1 MSYSPMKLRPFLSL
15 FLAFLLVS
23 VFSVAQQSNSCGLIA
38 KMIPE
43 GDSVVTPQTSIIR
56 IQNNSINATAY
67 KIFVDNSQISS
78 NQPVNISM
86 GVGLTQI
93 KLVAYN
99 GNCTDTVVSYIFYA
113 GNYSSD
119 LANKKTVY
127 GFPNREHQI
136 NGISNLNNGS
146 NLIFGHRV
154 YDWVTKDPQTGVL
167 IKTKQSGCVE
177 WAKKIPSN
185 LSTSVFAAKETID
198 GNIYVLSALNVFSEY
213 LSKLDANGNIIWT
226 KYLDDGRGNHQQFI
240 NFETTP
246 DGGIITSTFS
256 PSNPILNITL
266 FDKNGILKWQKRY
279 FLNNVSSGNFKSLVI
294 KDGYVYIG
302 GSIQNQNSSYF
313 GSFICKLDYSDGQTI
328 WTKNYSIGTS
338 TISLGD
344 MISTDSTI
352 VLNIIG
358 STGNSLK
365 PTIGGIM
372 RIDTSGKVLK
382 SMLISEDHIPNSIKG
397 PFGASTSRLT
407 KSGQSYYILTAGA
420 YPLILQGDG
429 SNSKQIKLDADL
441 QVQWVRSSGG
451 VSQPRYYFNAPAANE
466 GYIIAGTYQSPSLSP
481 NSYGT
486 KLAIS
491 MMDSSGGRNSVNCYF
506 GNQNWEIFNPT
517 INVTSVQWTVD
528 SIATNIAESI
538 TVPWSDFYPEMR
550 YTCPD
555 YVDSCT
561 YLKLS
566 GPQSICNLTQNYV
579 FKSHKNKACGQPT
592 KWFVSNNMKVIAE
605 TDSTVTIKFLNFGK
619 HILYGRNL
627 LGCAPVE
634 DSLEIIAASK
644 SGPLN
649 LGNDQQICVGN
660 QLTLRAGKGFV
671 KYEWQD
677 QSSDSLLT
685 INNPGQYWVKVTD
698 SCNNILVD
706 TINISLATTVPI
718 SIGIDRSIC
727 VKDTVHLSATPGFL
741 NYQWGSTYQTSSNT
755 GQSII
760 VNPLI
765 DTIYTVIAEKTPG
778 CFAYDT
784 VRITVHSSP
793 NINLGADKNIC
804 SGDSLVLDAGTG
816 FASYKWNTSA
826 NSQQIIVKSIGT
838 YSIIAI
844 TSNGCKSYDT
854 ISVLKVYSLPKPQL
868 DQNSILCEG
877 IPRDLNAGS
886 GYVQYQWS
894 TGATTPNI
902 RINNLGV
909 YSVVVIDANDCVG
922 TDTVRITFLQPAPVR
937 FLPND
942 TAICSF
948 ETISLQPIKS
958 YNNYLWNTG
967 SISTTIT
974 VKDPGLYWLQVKDGY
989 GCIGRDS
996 INILLK
1002 SNCIYGVYVPNA
1014 FTPNGDGKNDLFKP
1028 LIYGN
1033 VLQYVFKVYNRWGA
1047 IVFQSN
1053 TPGQGWDGR
1062 FKGVKQEAFNF
1073 VWTLM
1078 YQLDG
1083 EPIHHQQ
1090 GTVLLMR

>member
-1 MSYSPMKLRPFLSL
+1 MKLRPFISL

-38 KMIPE
+38 KMIPQ
-43 GDSVVTPQTSIIR
+43 GDSVVNTPTSIS
-56 IQNNSINATAY
+56 IQNNSINATGY
-67 KIFVDNSQISS
+67 KIFVDEILLST
-78 NQPVNISM
+78 NQPVNIGI
-86 GVGLTQI
+86 GVGLTKV

-99 GNCTDTVVSYIFYA
+99 GICSDTVVSYYFNA
-113 GNYSSD
+113 GKYSSD
-119 LANKKTVY
+119 LPNIKTVY

-136 NGISNLNNGS
+136 NGITNLKNGS
-146 NLIFGHRV
+146 NLIFGHKI
-154 YDWVTKDPQTGVL
+154 YEWFSNDAQTGVL
-167 IKTKQSGCVE
+167 IKTNQTGCVE
-177 WAKKIPSN
+177 WARKIQVYNYIS
-185 LSTSVFAAKETID
+185 STVTAAKESID
-198 GNIYVLSALNVFSEY
+198 GYIYIVSAYNVYSQN
-213 LSKLDANGNIIWT
+213 LSKIDTNGNIVWT
-226 KYLDDGRGNHQQFI
+226 KQLHETTGGYQQYLNI
-240 NFETTP
+240 EVTP
-246 DGGIITSTFS
+246 DGGVVAISNS
-256 PSNPILNITL
+256 PSSPTFNISR
-266 FDKNGILKWQKRY
+266 FDNNGILVWQKRY
-279 FLNNVSSGNFKSLVI
+279 DLNMVWSSNLKNLLF
-294 KDGYVYIG
+294 KDGYIYVG
-302 GSIQNQNSSYF
+302 GNVQYNNFSSF
-313 GSFICKLDYSDGQTI
+313 GSFICKLNYKDGQTI
-328 WTKNYSIGTS
+328 WTKNYAIGTS

-344 MISTDSTI
+344 MISSDSTI
-352 VLNIIG
+352 VLNIIS

-397 PFGASTSRLT
+397 PFGASSSRLT

-420 YPLILQGDG
+420 YPLLLQGDG
-429 SNSKQIKLDADL
+429 TNSKQIKLDADL
-441 QVQWVRSSGG
+441 QVQWVKSSGG

-491 MMDSSGGRNSVNCYF
+491 MMDSSGGKNSVNCYF
-506 GNQNWEIFNPT
+506 YNQNWEIFNPT

-528 SIATNIAESI
+528 SIATNIAEYM
-538 TVPWSDFYPEMR
+538 TFPWSNFYPEMR
-550 YTCPD
+550 YKCPD
-555 YVDSCT
+555 YVDSCS

-566 GPQSICNLTQNYV
+566 GPQSICNLNQNYV
-579 FKSHKNKACGQPT
+579 FKSHKNKTCGQPT
-592 KWFVSNNMKVIAE
+592 KWFISNDIKVVEE
-605 TDSTVTIKFLNFGK
+605 TDSSITVKFLNFGR

-634 DSLEIIAASK
+634 DSLEIIATSK
-644 SGPLN
+644 SGPLD

-660 QLTLRAGKGFV
+660 QLTLHAGKKFM

-677 QSSDSLLT
+677 QSIDSILT
-685 INNPGQYWVKVTD
+685 INRPGQYWVKVTD
-698 SCNNILVD
+698 SCNNILID
-706 TINISLATTVPI
+706 TVNISLATTVPI

-778 CFAYDT
+778 CFAFDT
-784 VRITVHSSP
+784 VRITVYSSP
-793 NINLGADKNIC
+793 IINLGTDKNIC

-816 FASYKWNTSA
+816 FTSYKWNTNA
-826 NSQQIIVKSIGT
+826 NVQQIIVKGIGT
-838 YSIIAI
+838 YSILAI

-854 ISVLKVYSLPKPQL
+854 ISVLKVNSLPKPQL

-886 GYVQYQWS
+886 GYVQYQWN
-894 TGATTPNI
+894 TGATTRNI
-902 RINNLGV
+902 SINNLGI
-909 YSVVVIDANDCVG
+909 YSVVVKDANGCKG
-922 TDTVRITFLQPAPVR
+922 TDTVKITNLQPAPVR
-937 FLPND
+937 FLSND

-948 ETISLQPIKS
+948 ETILLQPNKS
-958 YNNYLWNTG
+958 YNNYLWSTG
-967 SISTTIT
+967 SISTSIT
-974 VKDPGLYWLQVKDGY
+974 AKDPGLYWLQVKDGY

-1002 SNCIYGVYVPNA
+1002 SNCIYGVYVPSA

-1033 VLQYVFKVYNRWGA
+1033 VLQYVFKVYNRWGE

-1062 FKGVKQEAFNF
+1062 FKGLKQEAFNF

-1083 EPIHHQQ
+1083 EPVHHQQ